1 MTMQCRQHKY
11 KSTWL
16 SCLQAPMVGSWSDS
30 YGRKPFLLAGF
41 FTALLP
47 VSVVSLHLTF
57 PGLISLYLYYPAS
70 VSLYLY
76 LPALASLWH
85 GPGTAPSS
93 LQPYMLAGLG
103 SGLWAGLGSGTRA

>member
-1 MTMQCRQHKY
+1 
-11 KSTWL
+11 
-16 SCLQAPMVGSWSDS
+16 MVGSWSDS

-70 VSLYLY
+70 VSLSLNRPV
-76 LPALASLWH
+76 LVSLWH
-85 GPGTAPSS
+85 GPGPASAAFSNACLLAKSPGMWKSRAICTSASASMPHACS
-93 LQPYMLAGLG
+93 L
-103 SGLWAGLGSGTRA
+103 

>member
-1 MTMQCRQHKY
+1 
-11 KSTWL
+11 
-16 SCLQAPMVGSWSDS
+16 MVGSWSDS

-70 VSLYLY
+70 VSLYL
-76 LPALASLWH
+76 
-85 GPGTAPSS
+85 
-93 LQPYMLAGLG
+93 
-103 SGLWAGLGSGTRA
+103 